1 MEHNQKK
8 LGYRQRW
15 AKVRP
20 PKKVVFWFAV
30 AAVVL
35 TLIVGFNWGGW
46 VTGGSALK
54 TAQAMA
60 KDAVVQRL
68 TPMCVAQYNQDPGKV
83 QKLTELKD
91 TSIWQRR
98 AYVEKQG
105 WATIPG
111 EEKPDSKVA
120 DECAKRLVLIGQ

>member
-15 AKVRP
+15 DKARP
-20 PKKVVFWFAV
+20 AKKVVFWFAV

-91 TSIWQRR
+91 TSTWQRG
-98 AYVEKQG
+98 AYVAKQG
-105 WATIPG
+105 WATMPG

-120 DECAKRLVLIGQ
+120 EGCAKQLVLINQ

>member
-15 AKVRP
+15 GEARAT
-20 PKKVVFWFAV
+20 KKVVFWFAV

-46 VTGGSALK
+46 VTGG

-68 TPMCVAQYNQDPGKV
+68 AAVCVAQFDQNPGKD
-83 QKLTELKD
+83 QKLAELKD
-91 TSIWQRR
+91 ISTWQRR

-105 WATIPG
+105 WATMPG

-120 DECAKRLVLIGQ
+120 DECAKLLMPIGQ

>member
-1 MEHNQKK
+1 MEPNQKK

-15 AKVRP
+15 DQARAA
-20 PKKVVFWFAV
+20 KKVVFWFAV

-46 VTGGSALK
+46 VTGGSA
-54 TAQAMA
+54 QDMA
-60 KDAVVQRL
+60 VQSGKDAVVQRL
-68 TPMCVAQYNQDPGKV
+68 APICVYQFNQDPEKD

-91 TSIWQRR
+91 TSTYQRR

-105 WATIPG
+105 WATMPG
-111 EEKPDSKVA
+111 EEKADRQVA
-120 DECAKRLVLIGQ
+120 DGCAKLLMQIGQ